1 MGAASF
7 RPSAVRVL
15 PRSRHADHPGGVSRM
30 TVRLAIDSTSDRL
43 TIAADRG
50 NGTPESAALQG
61 ARRHAGALLPMID
74 EVLGRL
80 DATARDVSVVAV
92 ADGPGSFTGIR
103 VSFAAAKALA
113 SEGATLVTAP
123 SLLLRAAALAGS
135 ASQSILAVSS
145 ALRGEV
151 YAGIWDV
158 SPNHIVEVMAP
169 RTISTGDIPSLPPF
183 DRAVGDGPEDFLTA
197 VQATRE
203 YPDAATLL
211 RLIGVPGGARTIAA
225 PLDFEPHYGR
235 PAEAAAKW
243 EREHGRPLPDS
254 PGHAS

>member
-1 MGAASF
+1 
-7 RPSAVRVL
+7 
-15 PRSRHADHPGGVSRM
+15 M

-43 TIAADRG
+43 SIAADRG
-50 NGTPESAALQG
+50 GGEAASAALQG

-74 EVLGRL
+74 EVLAML

-113 SEGATLVTAP
+113 CEGAVLVTAP
-123 SLLLRAAALAGS
+123 SLLVRAAGLIVSSSPRRVLAL
-135 ASQSILAVSS
+135 SS

-151 YAGIWDV
+151 YAGIWSITAHRID
-158 SPNHIVEVMAP
+158 EVMAP
-169 RTISTGDIPSLPPF
+169 RTMSARDIPSLPTF
-183 DRAVGDGPEDFLTA
+183 DDAVGDGPEDVLAA
-197 VQATRE
+197 VRASRE
-203 YPDAATLL
+203 WPEAATLL

-254 PGHAS
+254 PGHDR

>member
-1 MGAASF
+1 
-7 RPSAVRVL
+7 
-15 PRSRHADHPGGVSRM
+15 M

-43 TIAADRG
+43 SIAADRG
-50 NGTPESAALQG
+50 GGTPESADLQG
-61 ARRHAGALLPMID
+61 ARRHAGALLPLID

-80 DATARDVSVVAV
+80 GATPRDVSIVAV

-113 SEGATLVTAP
+113 AEGAAMVTAP
-123 SLLLRAAALAGS
+123 SLLLRAAGLVQPPQQPS
-135 ASQSILAVSS
+135 SRVLAVSS

-151 YAGIWDV
+151 YAGIWELDAGR
-158 SPNHIVEVMAP
+158 IKEVMAP
-169 RTISTGDIPSLPPF
+169 KTISVRDIPSLPGF
-183 DRAVGDGPEDFLTA
+183 DRAVGDGPEDFLAA
-197 VQATRE
+197 VRATRE
-203 YPDAATLL
+203 WPEAAALL

-235 PAEAAAKW
+235 PAEAVTKW

-254 PGHAS
+254 PGHAG

>member
-1 MGAASF
+1 
-7 RPSAVRVL
+7 
-15 PRSRHADHPGGVSRM
+15 M

-43 TIAADRG
+43 SIAADRDG
-50 NGTPESAALQG
+50 GMPESASLQG

-74 EVLGRL
+74 DVLLRIG
-80 DATARDVSVVAV
+80 ATARDVATVAV

-113 SEGATLVTAP
+113 AEGATLVTAP
-123 SLLLRAAALAGS
+123 SLLVRAVGSGPSQPPQPPQPPQRVLAM
-135 ASQSILAVSS
+135 SS

-151 YAGIWDV
+151 YAGIWHLDL
-158 SPNHIVEVMAP
+158 NHIAEIMAP
-169 RTISTGDIPSLPPF
+169 RTISARDIPSLPPF
-183 DRAVGDGPEDFLTA
+183 DRAVGDGPEDFLAA
-197 VQATRE
+197 VHARRE
-203 YPDAATLL
+203 WPDAATLL
-211 RLIGVPGGARTIAA
+211 RLIDVPGGARVIAA

-254 PGHAS
+254 PGHAG

>member
-1 MGAASF
+1 MSI
-7 RPSAVRVL
+7 
-15 PRSRHADHPGGVSRM
+15 
-30 TVRLAIDSTSDRL
+30 RLAIDSTSDRL
-43 TIAADRG
+43 SIAADRDG
-50 NGTPESAALQG
+50 GPPESASLQG

-80 DATARDVSVVAV
+80 HATSRDLSLVAA

-113 SEGATLVTAP
+113 AEGATMVTAP
-123 SLLLRAAALAGS
+123 SLLARAAGAAWKAAPTGPARVLA
-135 ASQSILAVSS
+135 ISS

-151 YAGIWDV
+151 YAGIWNVGSDR
-158 SPNHIVEVMAP
+158 IDEVMAAK
-169 RTISTGDIPSLPPF
+169 TISARDIGALPSF
-183 DRAVGDGPEDFLTA
+183 DRAVGDGPEDFLAA
-197 VQATRE
+197 VRAARE
-203 YPDAATLL
+203 WPEAATLL
-211 RLIGVPGGARTIAA
+211 RLIGIPGGARHIAA

-254 PGHAS
+254 TGRAG

>member
-1 MGAASF
+1 M
-7 RPSAVRVL
+7 R
-15 PRSRHADHPGGVSRM
+15 
-30 TVRLAIDSTSDRL
+30 VRLAIYSTSDRL
-43 TIAADRG
+43 SIAADREG
-50 NGTPESAALQG
+50 SPPQAASLQG

-80 DATARDVSVVAV
+80 GATARDVSTVAV

-113 SEGATLVTAP
+113 AEGATMLTAP
-123 SLLLRAAALAGS
+123 SLLLRAAGLIVS
-135 ASQSILAVSS
+135 SPQRRVLAVSS

-151 YAGIWDV
+151 YAGIW
-158 SPNHIVEVMAP
+158 HIDEHQIQEVMKP
-169 RTISTGDIPSLPPF
+169 RTISSRDVSSLPPF
-183 DRAVGDGPEDFLTA
+183 DHAVGDGPEDFLGA
-197 VQATRE
+197 VRATRAWPE
-203 YPDAATLL
+203 ASTLL
-211 RLIGVPGGARTIAA
+211 RLIDVPGGAGIIEA

-254 PGHAS
+254 SGHHG

>member
-1 MGAASF
+1 MI
-7 RPSAVRVL
+7 
-15 PRSRHADHPGGVSRM
+15 
-30 TVRLAIDSTSDRL
+30 RLAIDSTSDRL
-43 TIAADRG
+43 SVAADREG
-50 NGTPESAALQG
+50 GPPESAALQG

-74 EVLGRL
+74 EVLARFG
-80 DATARDVSVVAV
+80 ATARDVSTIAV

-123 SLLLRAAALAGS
+123 SLLVRAAGLDVS
-135 ASQSILAVSS
+135 SSPRRVLAVSS

-151 YAGIWDV
+151 YAGIWRID
-158 SPNHIVEVMAP
+158 SNRIEEVMAP
-169 RTISTGDIPSLPPF
+169 KTISPRDIASLPPF
-183 DRAVGDGPEDFLTA
+183 DRAVGDGPEDFLSVVKA
-197 VQATRE
+197 ARE
-203 YPDAATLL
+203 WPEAATLL
-211 RLIGVPGGARTIAA
+211 QLITVPGGARVIDA

-254 PGHAS
+254 PGLAG

>member
-1 MGAASF
+1 
-7 RPSAVRVL
+7 
-15 PRSRHADHPGGVSRM
+15 M

-43 TIAADRG
+43 SIAADRAG
-50 NGTPESAALQG
+50 GAPESAALQG

-74 EVLGRL
+74 EVLGRIG
-80 DATARDVSVVAV
+80 ATARDVSVVGV

-113 SEGATLVTAP
+113 AEGATLVTAP
-123 SLLLRAAALAGS
+123 SLLVRAVGGHGPIARV
-135 ASQSILAVSS
+135 LAVSS

-151 YAGIWDV
+151 YAGIWHLDV
-158 SPNHIVEVMAP
+158 DHIQEIMAP
-169 RTISTGDIPSLPPF
+169 RTISARDIPSLPPF
-183 DRAVGDGPEDFLTA
+183 DRAVGDGPEDFLAA
-197 VQATRE
+197 VGARRE
-203 YPDAATLL
+203 WPEAATLL
-211 RLIGVPGGARTIAA
+211 RLIDVPGGARVIAA

-254 PGHAS
+254 PGHHG

>member
-1 MGAASF
+1 MSI
-7 RPSAVRVL
+7 
-15 PRSRHADHPGGVSRM
+15 
-30 TVRLAIDSTSDRL
+30 RLAIDSTSDRL
-43 TIAADRG
+43 SIAADRDG
-50 NGTPESAALQG
+50 GPPESASLQG

-80 DATARDVSVVAV
+80 GATARDVSLVAV

-113 SEGATLVTAP
+113 AEGAKMVTAP
-123 SLLLRAAALAGS
+123 SLLVRAAGLVQPS
-135 ASQSILAVSS
+135 HPPQPPSSRILAVSS

-151 YAGIWDV
+151 YAGIWNVD
-158 SPNHIVEVMAP
+158 PDRIDEVMAP
-169 RTISTGDIPSLPPF
+169 KTISSRDIGTLPSF
-183 DRAVGDGPEDFLTA
+183 DRAVGDGPEEFLAA
-197 VQATRE
+197 VRASRDWPE
-203 YPDAATLL
+203 AATLL
-211 RLIGVPGGARTIAA
+211 RLIGMPGGARVIAA

-254 PGHAS
+254 TGRAG